1 MTRPHMRAMLRH
13 LGPAMGFPGWHEIA
27 RAALTIAVA
36 LALVELL
43 LPPVLATPD
52 GLFLIAPFGAT
63 AVMLIALPNSP
74 LAQPWTVFCGNTVS
88 AAIAVTVVLFVRDP
102 ALRLIL
108 ATGLALSAMLAL
120 RALHP
125 PGGAIAAW
133 AALTPDVIETLG
145 YRYVIEPVALGSIAL
160 VLLALPIARL
170 TGRRYPFRQPPETA
184 GPPVL
189 PEVSPQDLADL
200 LMAYRQSAN
209 IGVEDLARLIAAA
222 ERLSEEHSGIKLHPS
237 APAPSTPAPSTPAP
251 SAAP

>member
-1 MTRPHMRAMLRH
+1 MTRPRLRAVLRH
-13 LGPAMGFPGWHEIA
+13 LGPAMGFPGWYEIA
-27 RAALTIAVA
+27 RATLAIVVA
-36 LALVELL
+36 LVLVELL
-43 LPPVLATPD
+43 LPPVVATPD

-63 AVMLIALPNSP
+63 AIMLIALPNSP

-88 AAIAVTVVLFVRDP
+88 AAIAVTVVLSVGDP
-102 ALRLIL
+102 ALRLVL
-108 ATGLALSAMLAL
+108 ATGLALAAMLAL

-125 PGGAIAAW
+125 PGGAVAAW

-145 YRYVIEPVALGSIAL
+145 YRYVIEPVALGSVAL

-189 PEVSPQDLADL
+189 PEVSPQDLAEL

-222 ERLSEEHSGIKLHPS
+222 ERLSEEHMGSKLRPPVPPSVPPS
-237 APAPSTPAPSTPAP
+237 APPPPAAR
-251 SAAP
+251 